1 MAKPV
6 CAHKLSKNRSSRRE
20 EAPYFHKSQTNT
32 ACDLLSLA
40 PGFSPVSE
48 HKRGISCFNS
58 FEKDGKA
65 VETAEIFFPLAITW
79 LKPGANDKK

>member
-1 MAKPV
+1 MAKPA

-48 HKRGISCFNS
+48 HKRGTSCFNS